1 MVFVVLYNLSRGE
14 KIMSAKAKKH
24 LLSIF
29 MALLCAGGIIL
40 SGVPQYVS
48 PADAYGSGI
57 ILSVRA
63 KETTTDYVA
72 TTSLNIRSKASTKG
86 KKVGSF
92 SKGDTVQVYSIT
104 DGWAKIEYNGSTA
117 YTSAQYLAE
126 PGTKSSGRSSSSSNK
141 NSSHSSKGRTNSY
154 SANVSGAVS
163 ASRDS
168 GDITVWLS
176 ATGSKYHS
184 RNNCGRMNP
193 NKAIEVT
200 KSYAESAG
208 YDPCGKCW

>member
-1 MVFVVLYNLSRGE
+1 ML
-14 KIMSAKAKKH
+14 AKTRKL
-24 LLSIF
+24 LLSFF
-29 MALLCAGGIIL
+29 MALVCAGGIVL
-40 SGVPQYVS
+40 SGVPLNVS
-48 PADAYGSGI
+48 PAGAQGTGI
-57 ILSVRA
+57 VLSVRA

-104 DGWAKIEYNGSTA
+104 DRWAKIKYNDATA
-117 YTSAQYLAE
+117 YVSARYLVE
-126 PGTKSSGRSSSSSNK
+126 PGTIPSGHSSSSSGR
-141 NSSHSSKGRTNSY
+141 NSSHSSKSRDYSY
-154 SANVSGAVS
+154 SANVSGAS
-163 ASRDS
+163 SSSGDS

-193 NKAIEVT
+193 DKAIEVT

-208 YDPCGKCW
+208 YDPCSKCW